1 MEGSSKNHYEVPLMR
16 YFGWILFLFLSGCT
30 ENLTQKNHIV
40 IGESKPI
47 QSTFT
52 PKEVRLKL
60 SYEKPYLLFFFSKT
74 CGACKEAIPYL
85 NELAQSFQGEVEIIG
100 ILGGSARSDNDIAFL
115 NQHDVRFKVISDPQ
129 STEYFSKAVG
139 GVYGV
144 PLFAFFSSE
153 GKEKKRFLGLVPKS
167 LLEET
172 LKTIRPNEF

>member
-1 MEGSSKNHYEVPLMR
+1 MEGSSKNHYEVSLMR
-16 YFGWILFLFLSGCT
+16 YFACILILFLSGCG

-52 PKEVRLKL
+52 PKEARLKL
-60 SYEKPYLLFFFSKT
+60 SYEKPYLLFFFTKT

-85 NELAQSFQGEVEIIG
+85 NELAQKYQGQIEVIG
-100 ILGGSARSDNDIAFL
+100 ILGGSSRSDDDITFL
-115 NQHDVRFKVISDPQ
+115 KKYNVTFKMISEPQ
-129 STEYFSKAVG
+129 SSEYFSKAVG

-144 PLFAFFSSE
+144 PLFAFFSE
-153 GKEKKRFLGLVPKS
+153 DGKEMKRFLGLVPKS

-172 LKTIRPNEF
+172 AKTILPN